1 MKSWVLWTIAAA
13 AVLGGSL
20 PGRAAEE
27 KKVTL
32 EKKTYTDAK
41 GKTLLYRLMTP
52 ESVDATQ
59 KYPLVVFLHGAG
71 ERGADNEKQLIHGIK
86 DFSSAEHR
94 KKYPC
99 FLIAPQ
105 CPEKEKWGDWTVK
118 EGLPKQ
124 PTEPGRLV
132 MELIDALVK
141 EQPIDTKR
149 IYLTGLSMGGFGTW
163 DLISRYP
170 DKFAAAVPICG
181 GGDPKQGEKIAKIPI
196 WVFHGAKDGAVK
208 VERSRDMVEAIKKA
222 GGKPKYTEYP
232 NEGHASWVPAY
243 KDEEMFKWL
252 FEQKL
257 EK

>member
-1 MKSWVLWTIAAA
+1 MRTWILWTIAGALI
-13 AVLGGSL
+13 LGVSS
-20 PGRAAEE
+20 GRAADE

-41 GKTLLYRLMTP
+41 GKTLPYRLMVP
-52 ESVDATQ
+52 ESVEAGK

-71 ERGADNEKQLIHGIK
+71 ERGTNNEAQLVHGIK

-94 KKYPC
+94 QKYPC

-105 CPEKEKWGDWTVK
+105 CPEKEKWGDWTVNAGLSK
-118 EGLPKQ
+118 E
-124 PTEPGRLV
+124 PTEPSRLV
-132 MELIDALVK
+132 MELVDTLIKD
-141 EQPIDTKR
+141 QPIDTKR
-149 IYLTGLSMGGFGTW
+149 IYITGLSMGGFGTW

-181 GGDPKQGEKIAKIPI
+181 GGDPRQAEKIARIPI
-196 WVFHGAKDGAVK
+196 WCFHGTKDNAVK
-208 VERSRDMVEAIKKA
+208 VERSRDMIEAIKKA

-232 NEGHASWVPAY
+232 DEGHASWVPAY

-252 FEQKL
+252 FDQKR
-257 EK
+257 EN